1 MSVGAYQIR
10 RWYTLVEETLRGES
24 GGSDAGGPLWRVV
37 VAAAIKNPY
46 AGRYSE
52 DLSAIVA
59 DSPLL
64 GAEFGARLV
73 AALGGRPVES
83 YGKSALV
90 GTAGELEH
98 GNAFLTTAFANP
110 VRAAVGGGKAW
121 ITSTGKRGALGAP
134 IDVPLAHKDALYVR
148 SHYDTISV
156 SFPDAPAPDEV
167 VVIFAAASRGRI
179 NARLG
184 GLRREDVKG
193 QDGLT

>member
-1 MSVGAYQIR
+1 MSVGAYSIR
-10 RWYTLVEETLRGES
+10 KWYTLVEETLAGE
-24 GGSDAGGPLWRVV
+24 GGGTDALGPVRRVV
-37 VAAAIKNPY
+37 VAAAIRNPY

-52 DLSAIVA
+52 ELGAIVG

-64 GAEFGARLV
+64 GAAFGARLV
-73 AALGGRPVES
+73 AALAGVPAQS

-110 VRAAVGGGKAW
+110 VRTALGGGRAW
-121 ITSTGKRGALGAP
+121 ISSTGKRAALGAS

-148 SHYDTISV
+148 SHYDTITV

-167 VVIFAAASRGRI
+167 VVIFAVASRGRI

-184 GLRREDVKG
+184 GLRAEDVKG